1 MNLGCNHSLIASQGW
16 YTDGGGSFTGQPF
29 IQCQSTVSSCTGTGF
44 TTISQRTYC
53 TDFSTLLGT
62 SSGALMKKINLA
74 RSTNITVG
82 FTGTSWPSVIR
93 KPNGAVASSWRL
105 VTRINLPQTYP
116 INVSPSIILFSNIIV
131 YEICDLLS
139 YSC

>member
-1 MNLGCNHSLIASQGW
+1 
-16 YTDGGGSFTGQPF
+16 
-29 IQCQSTVSSCTGTGF
+29 
-44 TTISQRTYC
+44 
-53 TDFSTLLGT
+53 
-62 SSGALMKKINLA
+62 
-74 RSTNITVG
+74 
-82 FTGTSWPSVIR
+82 VIR